1 MINIQSNSRKIKKG
15 DTFVAVKCEVN
26 DGHKYIDDAIKNGAS
41 KVIVEYGEY
50 PVETVKVNDTRKY
63 LEEYLANN
71 YNKYLDDMTIIGI
84 TGTNGKTTSAYLLYQ
99 ALNKLGRKTAYMGTI
114 GFYLDKKIVSLPN
127 TSVDICDTYDLLM
140 HAYDNGY
147 KTVIMEVSSHAL
159 SNNRLDTLKFDYAL
173 FTNLTQDHLD
183 HHKTM
188 ENYALAK
195 QKLFKMLKKNGKAII
210 NIDDKYKD
218 YYLLKENNNITYG
231 FNKSDYQ
238 IINIDMSS
246 IGTTF
251 IYKNKNME
259 NILQTKLIGRYNVY
273 NVVLTVAT
281 LNTMGFNNFN
291 EIVKQLDAPAGRMD
305 KINYKNNNIIIDYAH
320 TPDGLVNFI
329 TTVKEFTKGDIYIV
343 FGCTGDRDRTKR
355 PIMTDIV
362 GKNSKYFIIT
372 NDDPHFED
380 PKQIVDDMTKEY
392 KNHNYEICLDR
403 KEAIIKG
410 INLLKENDSL
420 LILGKGHEEVMIIKN
435 ERIPFNDK
443 KTVLDYIGE

>member
-63 LEEYLANN
+63 LEEYLSNN

-159 SNNRLDTLKFDYAL
+159 SNNRLDTLRFDYAL

-251 IYKNKNME
+251 TYKNKNME
-259 NILQTKLIGRYNVY
+259 NTLQTKLIGRYNVY

>member
-84 TGTNGKTTSAYLLYQ
+84 TGTNGKTTSAYLLSQ
-99 ALNKLGRKTAYMGTI
+99 ALTKLGRKTAYMGTI

-159 SNNRLDTLKFDYAL
+159 SNNRLDTLRFDYAL

-251 IYKNKNME
+251 TYKNKNME
-259 NILQTKLIGRYNVY
+259 NTLQTKLIGRYNVY

-380 PKQIVDDMTKEY
+380 PKQIDDDMTKEY